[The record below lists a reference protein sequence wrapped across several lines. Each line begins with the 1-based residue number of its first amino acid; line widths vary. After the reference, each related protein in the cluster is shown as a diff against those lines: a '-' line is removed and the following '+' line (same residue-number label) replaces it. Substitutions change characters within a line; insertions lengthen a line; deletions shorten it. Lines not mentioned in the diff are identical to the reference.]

1 MVESVVADAR
11 DPSATN
17 RSIRAE
23 YCPVARFRARRQN
36 LQLAL
41 EGNARMGEIR
51 HPAGVSSSRRS
62 VVIPPKAGNHGRR
75 IGIANQP
82 CRRHRD
88 VDQER
93 VPRPVAPIM
102 SGHRSRHSAFPDLTS
117 SIFLCRD
124 HPLIV
129 FSRRMAS
136 TMVLWSSCQTR
147 VLTPYRFVKLSAR
160 PSRCCQ
166 TRFTRF
172 DVTPTYRV
180 PRGLLASM

>member
-1 MVESVVADAR
+1 MHVIHLRRTVLFGPNIV
-11 DPSATN
+11 
-17 RSIRAE
+17 RSRGFALGDKICNWRWKE
-23 YCPVARFRARRQN
+23 TPGWARFVIPP
-36 LQLAL
+36 
-41 EGNARMGEIR
+41 EYR
-51 HPAGVSSSRRS
+51 HPAEASSSRRS

-147 VLTPYRFVKLSAR
+147 VCTPYRFVKLSAR
-160 PSRCCQ
+160 ASRCWQ
-166 TRFTRF
+166 TRFARF
-172 DVTPTYRV
+172 DVTPTDRAHG
-180 PRGLLASM
+180 GLLASM